1 MNNNILLLLMVSF
14 TILLAQ
20 NAYADVST
28 VETDDDSYQAGNDI
42 IFSGTSSGGDLIVL
56 EIYSPVDN
64 KIIVKTNTANDSGS
78 FELSVRATDILIH
91 PNGEG
96 IYTVYVYELNSQG
109 KENALVIKLNREDPN
124 ITVLENTLKLN
135 SISKKTVDEKTLVSF
150 TATLVKPVNNATFAL
165 ANSPPTGAT
174 IESATGKFSWTPTES
189 QGPGTYTFDI
199 TVSDGLQL
207 DKTSVTIEVKE
218 VTEQQTPPPPP
229 PEPEPDPIADFQQ
242 YVDSAKTPQY
252 YVDRYNNE
260 PSYKAWFD
268 QNFPGITIYQAVG
281 IPEPKST
288 PPPPEPE
295 PKPKSEPKSEPTP
308 AKDNGVAKFVD
319 PKKDPQYYV
328 DRYNNEPSYKAW
340 FETNYPDMTI
350 YQAVGLPEPAPEKE
364 LAKFVDPKKDP
375 QYYVDRYNNE
385 PSYKAWFETNYPDMT
400 IYEAVG
406 LPEPQSGL
414 CGTGTKLVDG
424 VCKVTLEAK
433 PAKGG
438 GCLIATAAYGTE
450 MSGQVQFLREVR
462 DNALLS
468 TESGTSFMTGF
479 NDVYYTFSPTIADWE
494 RENPAFRE
502 AVKLFITPMVS
513 TLSIMTLADQGSEEQ
528 VLFLG
533 ASVIA
538 LNLGMYIAAP
548 AVVAIKVR
556 KHLKLRK

>member
-1 MNNNILLLLMVSF
+1 MLSFSVILV
-14 TILLAQ
+14 Q
-20 NAYADVST
+20 NAYADVSS

-42 IFSGTSSGGDLIVL
+42 IFSGTASGGDLIVL

-124 ITVLENTLKLN
+124 ITVLEDALKLN

-150 TATLVKPVNNATFAL
+150 TATLVKSISNVTFEL
-165 ANSPPTGAT
+165 ANNPPTGAT
-174 IESATGKFSWTPTES
+174 IESTTGKFSWTPTES

-199 TVSDGLQL
+199 VASDGLQQ
-207 DKTSVTIEVKE
+207 DKTTVTIEVRE
-218 VTEQQTPPPPP
+218 VTEQQTPPPPPP

-242 YVDSAKTPQY
+242 YVDSTKNPQY

-260 PSYKAWFD
+260 PSYKDWFD

-281 IPEPKST
+281 ISEPKST
-288 PPPPEPE
+288 PPPPEPEPE
-295 PKPKSEPKSEPTP
+295 PKPKSEPKSEPSPT
-308 AKDNGVAKFVD
+308 KDNG
-319 PKKDPQYYV
+319 
-328 DRYNNEPSYKAW
+328 
-340 FETNYPDMTI
+340 I
-350 YQAVGLPEPAPEKE
+350 
-364 LAKFVDPKKDP
+364 AKFVDPKKDP

-406 LPEPQSGL
+406 LPAPQSGL

-424 VCKVTLEAK
+424 VCKVTLETK
-433 PAKGG
+433 TTKGG

-450 MSGQVQFLREVR
+450 MAHQVQFLREVR
-462 DNALLS
+462 DNTLLS

-479 NDVYYTFSPTIADWE
+479 NDIYYSFSPTIADWE

-502 AVKLFITPMVS
+502 AVKAFITPMVS

-533 ASVIA
+533 ISVIA